1 MNSKTGYPIEVNSL
15 TKIYRLYKK
24 PVDRLKEL
32 IFRKG
37 FHVDFTA
44 LRDISFYVKE
54 GETFGLIGENGAGK
68 STLLK
73 ILAGTLRPTSGYCR
87 LKGRVSALLELGSSF
102 HPELSGREN
111 VYLQAAILGLSR
123 RDIDAIYPEIVEF
136 SELDPLFLE
145 RPVKTYSSGMFVRLA
160 FAVATCTD
168 PNVLLVDEFLSVG
181 DIHFQKKSLDRIMSF
196 RRSGKT
202 ILFCSH
208 NMYQIRNLCQRAL
221 WLKDGVIESMGETE
235 NVVAAYE
242 QYQRRKD
249 GVQDSEIPIEIPDQD
264 ESGQLQSRPVKLVN
278 IALLDEDGNA
288 CLSFRS
294 HSRLFLEIE
303 AEVLKA
309 DVPFHAA
316 LVLERDDGL
325 KIFFTS
331 TSADGLSPIR
341 GGNDRRKISIRLEIP
356 ELPLLSGMYKWYVY
370 LLDEHAIQVFDM
382 AEGILTFIVRA
393 DPKEMCLVYIPHSWH
408 IEEV

>member
-1 MNSKTGYPIEVNSL
+1 MNSNHLCPIEVKDL
-15 TKIYRLYKK
+15 TKTYRLYKR
-24 PVDRLKEL
+24 PSDRLKEL
-32 IFRKG
+32 IFRKD
-37 FHVDFTA
+37 FHVDFQA
-44 LRDISFYVKE
+44 LKDVTFCVRK

-73 ILAGTLRPTSGYCR
+73 ILAGTLRPTSGSCS

-111 VYLQAAILGLSR
+111 VYLQAAILGLSKKEV
-123 RDIDAIYPEIVEF
+123 DAIYPEIVEF
-136 SELDPLFLE
+136 SELDPVFLE

-196 RRSGKT
+196 RKAGKT

-208 NMYQIRNLCQRAL
+208 NMYQIRNLCQRAI
-221 WLKDGVIESMGETE
+221 WLKDGVIKSMGETE

-249 GVQDSEIPIEIPDQD
+249 GIEDSEVPIEIPPEDAREQGLFD
-264 ESGQLQSRPVKLVN
+264 SSPVKLKEVE
-278 IALLDEDGNA
+278 LLNETGHPS
-288 CLSFRS
+288 LKFMS
-294 HSRLFLEIE
+294 HSRLLLRI
-303 AEVLKA
+303 KA
-309 DVPFHAA
+309 KILQPDIPFHTA

-331 TSADGLSPIR
+331 TAADDLPPIR
-341 GGNDRRKISIRLEIP
+341 GQNQASITMEIP

-382 AEGILTFIVRA
+382 AEGILSFVVRA
-393 DPKEMCLVYIPHSWH
+393 DPKEMCLVHIPHKWH
-408 IEEV
+408 IEKG

>member
-1 MNSKTGYPIEVNSL
+1 MNFDTGHPIEVENL
-15 TKIYRLYKK
+15 TKTYRLYRK
-24 PVDRLKEL
+24 PADRLKEIL
-32 IFRKG
+32 LSRPC
-37 FHVDFTA
+37 HVEFQA
-44 LRDISFYVKE
+44 IRNISFSVRQ

-73 ILAGTLRPTSGYCR
+73 ILAGTLRPTSGRCR

-111 VYLQAAILGLSR
+111 VYLQAAILGLTKR
-123 RDIDAIYPEIVEF
+123 QVDEIFPEIVAF

-181 DIHFQKKSLDRIMSF
+181 DIHFQKKSLDRIMAF
-196 RRSGKT
+196 RQSGKT

-208 NMYQIRNLCQRAL
+208 NMYQIRNLCQRAM
-221 WLKDGVIESMGETE
+221 WLKDGVVQASGETE

-242 QYQRRKD
+242 QYQRRKN
-249 GVQDSEIPIEIPDQD
+249 GAGDSDIPINVPVEQDRPEGGSQESMVRLGEI
-264 ESGQLQSRPVKLVN
+264 R
-278 IALLDEDGNA
+278 LLDDKGRERVK
-288 CLSFRS
+288 FPS
-294 HSRLFLEIE
+294 HSRILLEVT
-303 AEVLKA
+303 ALA
-309 DVPFHAA
+309 DRQDTPFHTA

-331 TSADGLSPIR
+331 TAADDLPPMKG
-341 GGNDRRKISIRLEIP
+341 RRRWTITLEIP
-356 ELPLLSGMYKWYVY
+356 ESPLLSGTYKWYVY

-382 AEGILTFIVRA
+382 AEGILTFTVRA
-393 DPKEMCLVYIPHSWH
+393 DPKEMCLISIAHRWH
-408 IEEV
+408 VNGE